1 MNKKEQVTWVGYFLP
16 TPLTE
21 SFDKRM
27 AHIGFGF
34 SLIYS
39 PKWLCL

>member
-21 SFDKRM
+21 YYVRVGIKT
-27 AHIGFGF
+27 
-34 SLIYS
+34 L
-39 PKWLCL
+39 K